1 MEYFFYTCRNLDTGI
16 MDNSV
21 FNTFPLAPADNDVT
35 ICEQN
40 GQLVTSS
47 TTEHVG
53 GSKVRF

>member
-1 MEYFFYTCRNLDTGI
+1 

-21 FNTFPLAPADNDVT
+21 FNTFPLAPADNVVT